1 MQKTET
7 NMTPEEHAQHIA
19 HMLQQAQQECRED
32 VKLIND
38 PKAQALFET
47 IAEVVGGLLKA
58 LEHYQTGSEP
68 AWQRSSDR
76 QETDSKLRV
85 TQTPE
90 GQRLPPQRPQPLVV
104 TDMAPD
110 ISEDHP
116 PSHMHTE

>member
-1 MQKTET
+1 MQKTEA
-7 NMTPEEHAQHIA
+7 NMTPGEHAQHIA
-19 HMLQQAQQECRED
+19 NMLQQAQQACRAD
-32 VKLIND
+32 IGRIHD

-47 IAEVVGGLLKA
+47 VAEVVGGLLKA

-68 AWQRSSDR
+68 AWQPSSEG
-76 QETDSKLRV
+76 QTGQKPNV

-90 GQRLPPQRPQPLVV
+90 GQRIPPEGPQPLVV

-116 PSHMHTE
+116 PPKLHTE